1 MTANITKRKVITVPT
16 GNPNVLFDIGE
27 DFVSGSFWIF
37 EVDAAG
43 QSKVR
48 VVEQEVGTFIKIN
61 PAPAGDTK
69 LHVMYEVEGQSQQGN
84 LTDYDYERMEKIAE
98 VLSKQADQIKILN
111 EGLLQ
116 RITKKE
122 MLRWQDAMK
131 VELDKLNTNVKL
143 SSL

>member
-1 MTANITKRKVITVPT
+1 
-16 GNPNVLFDIGE
+16 
-27 DFVSGSFWIF
+27 
-37 EVDAAG
+37 
-43 QSKVR
+43 
-48 VVEQEVGTFIKIN
+48 
-61 PAPAGDTK
+61 
-69 LHVMYEVEGQSQQGN
+69 MYEVEPLSQQGN
-84 LTDYDYERMEKIAE
+84 LTDYDYARMEKIAE
-98 VLSKQADQIKILN
+98 VLAKQADQIKTLN

>member
-1 MTANITKRKVITVPT
+1 
-16 GNPNVLFDIGE
+16 
-27 DFVSGSFWIF
+27 
-37 EVDAAG
+37 
-43 QSKVR
+43 
-48 VVEQEVGTFIKIN
+48 
-61 PAPAGDTK
+61 
-69 LHVMYEVEGQSQQGN
+69 
-84 LTDYDYERMEKIAE
+84 MEKIAE

-111 EGLLQ
+111 EGLRQ

>member
-1 MTANITKRKVITVPT
+1 
-16 GNPNVLFDIGE
+16 
-27 DFVSGSFWIF
+27 
-37 EVDAAG
+37 
-43 QSKVR
+43 
-48 VVEQEVGTFIKIN
+48 
-61 PAPAGDTK
+61 
-69 LHVMYEVEGQSQQGN
+69 MYEVEPLSQQGN
-84 LTDYDYERMEKIAE
+84 LRDYDYARMEKIAE
-98 VLSKQADQIKILN
+98 VLAKQADQIKTLN